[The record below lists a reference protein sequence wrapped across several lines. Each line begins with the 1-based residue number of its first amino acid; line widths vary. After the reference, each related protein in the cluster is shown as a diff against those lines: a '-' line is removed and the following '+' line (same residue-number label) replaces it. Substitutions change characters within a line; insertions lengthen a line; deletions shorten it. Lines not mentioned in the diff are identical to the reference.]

1 MPGRHPNNPLAGAA
15 RQEQQRVHRHMQQF
29 QAQMQQNLQNQWQ
42 QGVIARHAQH
52 EARQR
57 EQAAAGNGGAGSG
70 TTYQNPDEISPRG
83 WVAAAIVALV
93 VAGLGGG
100 LFLAISLLGG
110 PGPGRAP
117 RPTPVIASR
126 SHTAAPYSPPSPTP
140 APRRS
145 ASAPRSS
152 APWTTGPTSSTPAMS
167 PVPDVVGLSPQAA
180 EATLEEAGFSA
191 TVAQFPGTPTSGGT
205 VTVIKQ
211 SPTAGTQAPA
221 KAPVTLYIGVTGG
234 TQSPTPPT
242 GTPTSA
248 PPTSTTTSSAT
259 ATPVSTP

>member
-15 RQEQQRVHRHMQQF
+15 RQEQQRAHRHMQQF
-29 QAQMQQNLQNQWQ
+29 QAQMQQNLQNQWR
-42 QGVIARHAQH
+42 QGVIVRQAQH

-57 EQAAAGNGGAGSG
+57 QQAAVDNGGAGSG

-83 WVAAAIVALV
+83 WVTAAIVALV

-110 PGPGRAP
+110 PGPGPAP
-117 RPTPVIASR
+117 HPTPVTATR
-126 SHTAAPYSPPSPTP
+126 SHTTAPYSPPPSTA
-140 APRRS
+140 APS
-145 ASAPRSS
+145 SSAPR
-152 APWTTGPTSSTPAMS
+152 TTDTTSSTPAMS

-180 EATLEEAGFSA
+180 EAILGEAGFSA
-191 TVAQFPGTPTSGGT
+191 TVAQFPGTSDNGGT

-211 SPTAGTQAPA
+211 SPEAGTQAPA
-221 KAPVTLYIGVTGG
+221 KTTVTLYAGATGD

-248 PPTSTTTSSAT
+248 SPSSTPTGSAT
-259 ATPVSTP
+259 ATQVSTP